1 MNVFQTLCV
10 ALLVISGAAHAAIP
24 AIEQAPG
31 DVQGYIR
38 CIQHTYAA
46 NQWQAGTVAQCRASN
61 PAVRSLREGDYNGVT
76 FTQAQNELYEQ
87 ARAQWIDFDKSLREQ
102 LLSKRLAEQ
111 FKAANVLTS
120 YSFERVARDLDTRFA
135 EMNEAPFSWYPAT
148 KAPYTTASGL
158 SLTQLHNAEL
168 GQFSQC
174 LEAATTTLK
183 VLTRAMFEGEVT
195 GCTGDITQHN
205 VDGSNG
211 LYKPQAFRSVADQ
224 VWAQIASQQA
234 QAEEAKRV
242 RLAKEEAES
251 WPNRIKVVLKQVFTG
266 VLVIG
271 ALFIAWM
278 VWRNLPAAAPT
289 RGTGRRRQR
298 HEDDDDDDEYV
309 TPPTR
314 QRHESRP
321 VERKPDLNT
330 FTLHHRRVSKATT
343 PHWCASCIHWRGER
357 VQHPVMKRDTYVK
370 VGTIGNC
377 AHKHPGSPYGMKH
390 YDAGFHC
397 KDFEDGGY

>member
-1 MNVFQTLCV
+1 MNLFQTLC
-10 ALLVISGAAHAAIP
+10 ATLLLISGAAHAAIAP
-24 AIEQAPG
+24 IEQAPG

-38 CIQHTYAA
+38 CIQDTYAA

-76 FTQAQNELYEQ
+76 FTRAQNELYEQ
-87 ARAQWIDFDKSLREQ
+87 SRTQWIDFDKSLRVQ

-111 FKAANVLTS
+111 FTAANVLTA
-120 YSFERVARDLDTRFA
+120 YSFERVANDLDTRFA
-135 EMNEAPFSWYPAT
+135 EMNAAPFSWYPAT
-148 KAPYTTASGL
+148 KTPYTTASGL
-158 SLTQLHNAEL
+158 SLAQLHNAEL

-183 VLTRAMFEGEVT
+183 VLTRTMFDSEVT

-205 VDGSNG
+205 ADRSNG
-211 LYKPQAFRSVADQ
+211 LYQPQAFRSIADQ
-224 VWAQIASQQA
+224 GWAQIAAQQA

-251 WPNRIKVVLKQVFTG
+251 WPNRIKVLLKQLFVG

-271 ALFIAWM
+271 GLFIAWI
-278 VWRNLPAAAPT
+278 VFRNLPTAAAT
-289 RGTGRRRQR
+289 QGSGRRRQR
-298 HEDDDDDDEYV
+298 REDEDEDDEY
-309 TPPTR
+309 TAPPAR
-314 QRHESRP
+314 KRHESRP

-330 FTLHHRRVSKATT
+330 FTLNHRKIGKATT
-343 PHWCASCIHWRGER
+343 HHWCASCVHWRGER

-377 AHKHPGSPYGMKH
+377 AHPHPGSPYGMKR

-397 KDFEDGGY
+397 KDFKDAGY